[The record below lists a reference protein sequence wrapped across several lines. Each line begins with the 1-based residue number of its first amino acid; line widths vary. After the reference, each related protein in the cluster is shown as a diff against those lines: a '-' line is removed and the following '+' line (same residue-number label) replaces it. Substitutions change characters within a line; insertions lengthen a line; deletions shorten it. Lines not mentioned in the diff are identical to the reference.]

1 MMQQMDLETEIEEM
15 KDKLIRAMKEANTA
29 APESWAEVLADPTI
43 ALLEGLSKI
52 APPPLNIALVP
63 LSLVVGEVVRAVQRA
78 RGNKEGARNLAKQA
92 LDVSLKLQEVVA
104 IIKDLPDDHD
114 QVKVG

>member
-1 MMQQMDLETEIEEM
+1 MAAAEETKLDTEELKDVLKQTM
-15 KDKLIRAMKEANTA
+15 KKVDNL
-29 APESWAEVLADPTI
+29 APASWAEFLANPTI

-52 APPPLNIALVP
+52 APPPLDIALVP